1 MTEGLEMEM
10 VARALV
16 PSGRGVGMMEKEVM
30 VKSERE
36 LRPSG
41 WREGKGSARSA
52 GCDT

>member
-1 MTEGLEMEM
+1 M

-16 PSGRGVGMMEKEVM
+16 PSGRGVGMMEKEVR

-41 WREGKGSARSA
+41 WRTGKGRSQPA
-52 GCDT
+52 GSGWS